1 MRWFDR
7 DDGGVSNRE
16 LLSNALEGT
25 VQNEVEARRLAQYKV
40 QIHKVPRCKRT
51 NSWLP
56 LNDISFGTGPFD
68 DKIF

>member
-25 VQNEVEARRLAQYKV
+25 VQNEVEARNLTQYREQNQKV
-40 QIHKVPRCKRT
+40 
-51 NSWLP
+51 
-56 LNDISFGTGPFD
+56 F
-68 DKIF
+68 